1 MAKEKVNQ
9 NEFENQLKYFLA
21 TNSNYSPTIIP
32 IPVHLSAFEFMVLE
46 SFLEFKLEFAQ
57 QLDLDAKEVSD
68 LEKMKESWTET
79 YISTHGK
86 ETYEKLRKANSVLVS
101 AAYMLDIPTS
111 LLKITDFLEEQ
122 ENKLVELEKY
132 LDKEFDELSKKA
144 SKLISPSNKKNPPK
158 EKLESATKL
167 MERIS
172 AVNSKIGSFYREVL
186 FDIYPFLVTLEDPM
200 LASPSV
206 VRKTFKD
213 FIQHTDKRF
222 FYFFSLLNNQNNRFV
237 YIRDSY
243 LKLVI
248 ENKGDFG
255 KEGTIKNLNKEEFV
269 FVNTLVV
276 EGKNLYPRIQ
286 QELLKSTVNQAED
299 MQKLVKNIK
308 IIKPKF
314 SKILKILVLYGLM
327 VENLTEEEKNASW
340 NSLATYDIAPQDI
353 LEISIELLFQEM
365 GISDDYD
372 SLEYLEGGTKRKNI
386 NLISLMLL
394 TDLIRFHYPMARL
407 DSSGYFI
414 SEGVFGIK
422 KKYLSKSEIY
432 ELIEKYKSN
441 KERYALYTW
450 KKRLDNLTDNDYL
463 DYRFRQIE
471 KEKAQAD

>member
-1 MAKEKVNQ
+1 MAKEKVKQ

-21 TNSNYSPTIIP
+21 TNSNYSPTMIP
-32 IPVHLSAFEFMVLE
+32 IPVHLSAFELMVLE

-57 QLDLDAKEVSD
+57 QLDLDAKEVSE

-79 YISTHGK
+79 YISTLGK
-86 ETYEKLRKANSVLVS
+86 EKYEELRKINSKLIS
-101 AAYMLDIPTS
+101 AAFILDIPTS
-111 LLKITDFLEEQ
+111 LLRITDSLETQ

-132 LDKEFDELSKKA
+132 LDKEFDKLSKKA

-172 AVNSKIGSFYREVL
+172 AVNNKIGSFYREVL
-186 FDIYPFLVTLEDPM
+186 FDIYPFLVTLVDPM

-206 VRKTFKD
+206 VRETFKD
-213 FIQHTDKRF
+213 FIQHTDKRL

-237 YIRDSY
+237 YIRDSH
-243 LKLVI
+243 LKPII
-248 ENKGDFG
+248 ENKGEFEE
-255 KEGTIKNLNKEEFV
+255 EGTIKNFNKEEFA
-269 FVNTLVV
+269 FVSALVIG
-276 EGKNLYPRIQ
+276 GKDLYPKIQ
-286 QELLKSTVNQAED
+286 KELQENSVAQAKD
-299 MQKLVKNIK
+299 MQKLAGNIK

-314 SKILKILVLYGLM
+314 SKIIKILALYDLM
-327 VENLTEEEKNASW
+327 IENLTEEEKMTSL
-340 NSLATYDIAPQDI
+340 NSLATYNVAPQDI
-353 LEISIELLFQEM
+353 LQISIELLFQEM
-365 GISDDYD
+365 DISDNYD
-372 SLEYLEGGTKRKNI
+372 ALEYLEGGIEQKNI

-394 TDLIRFHYPMARL
+394 TDLIRFHYPVASL

-414 SEGVFGIK
+414 SKGAFGIK

-463 DYRFRQIE
+463 DYRFRQLE
-471 KEKAQAD
+471 KEKAQEN